1 MAPQLTVGRFLLD
14 LLPCCVPC
22 ALCRVPCAGHYVQR
36 AAYWAFNVVAN
47 FAYTR
52 HALIG
57 GEVQARVVATEKDLM
72 AKVAVADAE
81 AVVCGGQQQPSCR
94 HRARARLWPPVVFL
108 TPGPV
113 WPPQPP
119 QSARL
124 GACARVCACVRAC
137 AVSCSRPCTCIWHCA
152 RTHART
158 RRLSVSST
166 AARLQSRTSTT
177 SRSRWPTP
185 SSTSGFASG
194 PSSLSSTAT
203 ASSFPPLRRLPP
215 LGLKTSRRAR
225 TRRHRATEMTGVSS
239 MLGWVGFGL
248 LLCPLPSIEP
258 PVGGSTGGTLPQRLP
273 QRCLERCATVFR
285 AVFPTV
291 FACDATCWW
300 LCGNWCVPASCS
312 ARVLLVVCSWSDWLH
327 ASFYVRRYERIVQD
341 TGDQYLLPA

>member
-1 MAPQLTVGRFLLD
+1 MFVRA
-14 LLPCCVPC
+14 CV
-22 ALCRVPCAGHYVQR
+22 RVRCPV
-36 AAYWAFNVVAN
+36 
-47 FAYTR
+47 
-52 HALIG
+52 HA
-57 GEVQARVVATEKDLM
+57 
-72 AKVAVADAE
+72 
-81 AVVCGGQQQPSCR
+81 
-94 HRARARLWPPVVFL
+94 RARAS
-108 TPGPV
+108 GI
-113 WPPQPP
+113 
-119 QSARL
+119 A
-124 GACARVCACVRAC
+124 
-137 AVSCSRPCTCIWHCA
+137 HA

-258 PVGGSTGGTLPQRLP
+258 PVGGSTGGTLPTK
-273 QRCLERCATVFR
+273 ATAAAFR
-285 AVFPTV
+285 AVTV
-291 FACDATCWW
+291 PLWFLPCFLRCLLATPLVGGCVATGAC
-300 LCGNWCVPASCS
+300 PP
-312 ARVLLVVCSWSDWLH
+312 RVLLV
-327 ASFYVRRYERIVQD
+327 F
-341 TGDQYLLPA
+341 